1 VNDDL
6 VRAIKEK
13 YLIEFVYRIG
23 QPRIAEPHDYGVRN
37 GVESLLAFQ
46 VSGESRSGSPRGWKR
61 FDVVSIQQLRVLDQR
76 FTGTRADASQHHR
89 AWDALFA
96 RVT

>member
-1 VNDDL
+1 MNVDL

-13 YLIEFVYRIG
+13 RLIEFVYRIG

-37 GVESLLAFQ
+37 GVESLL
-46 VSGESRSGSPRGWKR
+46 
-61 FDVVSIQQLRVLDQR
+61 VVSIQQLRVLDRR
-76 FTGTRADASQHHR
+76 FPGTRADASQHHR
-89 AWDALFA
+89 AWDTLFA